1 MKLLTQAKTALTK
14 LVFNTRHAHARIKK
28 GTVRFKTTDLANFYR
43 EMEAAGVACVVL
55 RWADDV
61 PMNAADELSNE
72 HDVDHLIADSQI
84 KIALNLAAVR
94 PGKVKCDYY
103 SASGQSGTS
112 YNGMPYYMPAHAHR
126 ILSRRV
132 KDPRGFY
139 RPCPEDEFFAFA
151 YHLCYHKGHRCGIP
165 TGLDAPHDEFP
176 PRDYLAGLQTLAEA
190 AGYSIADGTTLVEL
204 HDRLFES
211 GWSMSN
217 DLMLRWPDQ
226 HAFLTALIERDRAA
240 CEEDIAAARDLTV
253 FVLRDDCDTPELQE
267 MARQMIAE
275 RFTILDELILDA
287 DARNRLMSQTRGGN
301 WIEKYR
307 PEPVQPVIAIMCR
320 DAAEQGPLP
329 IAMSAAKLAK
339 RYPHLKK
346 TDVLIK
352 RVIRDHINRV
362 APLNND
368 RVVLHATDNPLETV
382 ETLRAI
388 LGDKSSAFLA
398 LHGAQD

>member
-1 MKLLTQAKTALTK
+1 MHLLDSAKTALTK
-14 LVFNTRHAHARIKK
+14 LAFNTRHAHARLKQ
-28 GTVRFKTTDLANFYR
+28 GTVRFKTTDLVNFYH
-43 EMEAAGVACVVL
+43 EMEAAGVIYVVL

-61 PMNAADELSNE
+61 PLNLVDELSNE
-72 HDVDHLIADSQI
+72 YDVDHLIADSQI

-112 YNGMPYYMPAHAHR
+112 YNGMPYYMPAHAQR
-126 ILSRRV
+126 ILDRRT

-139 RPCPEDEFFAFA
+139 RPCPEDEFFALA

-165 TGLDAPHDEFP
+165 TGLDAPHDASP
-176 PRDYLAGLQTLAEA
+176 PRNYLAGLQGLART
-190 AGYSIADGTTLVEL
+190 AGHSIKDTTTLIEL
-204 HDRLFES
+204 HDFLRQN
-211 GWSMSN
+211 GWSMSQ

-226 HAFLTALIERDRAA
+226 HPFLTALFEHERAA
-240 CEEDIAAARDLTV
+240 CAQDVVAAQDLTV
-253 FVLRDDCDTPELQE
+253 FVLRDDCDTHELQTI
-267 MARQMIAE
+267 ARKMISE
-275 RFTILDELILDA
+275 RFTIVDEVALDTT
-287 DARNRLMSQTRGGN
+287 ARSRVMSQTRGGN

-307 PEPVQPVIAIMCR
+307 PEPVQPIIAIICR

-346 TDVLIK
+346 TDVLMK
-352 RVIRDHINRV
+352 RVIRDHINLV
-362 APLNND
+362 APLAHD

-388 LGDKSSAFLA
+388 FGEDASAFLA
-398 LHGAQD
+398 IHGHSS